1 MLNEGMCLGAAEGAS
16 LLRRGSSRS
25 GRPPKIILAGFGF
38 SLGQLASGRWGAILS
53 PHNLLAVWE
62 PPHRLAIYILW
73 LLLRVYILIKNT
85 GGQ

>member
-53 PHNLLAVWE
+53 PHELLDWNQTICAWGLVQYYL
-62 PPHRLAIYILW
+62 PMAQ
-73 LLLRVYILIKNT
+73 V
-85 GGQ
+85 

>member
-53 PHNLLAVWE
+53 PHAPWLSLFHWPILLGEA
-62 PPHRLAIYILW
+62 RAGD
-73 LLLRVYILIKNT
+73 RT
-85 GGQ
+85 RA

>member
-53 PHNLLAVWE
+53 PHVDNVSAVKGVGTIQ
-62 PPHRLAIYILW
+62 IY
-73 LLLRVYILIKNT
+73 
-85 GGQ
+85 